1 MTDRPA
7 IIIFGAGLRRDG
19 TPTPTLARRIEAAA
33 SFGRTLPGPLY
44 MPTGGVG
51 RFGPSEAAAMA
62 VCLRAAG
69 VDARDILPEET
80 ASDTFDSVIAC
91 RALLRGLGHRGPV
104 YAASSAYHLPRC
116 LLLLRLAGVP
126 AAAVPP
132 PAWPASTRWHRRWF
146 WRLREVAALPWDA
159 ALMLGR
165 RSRESTDVVLVKTN
179 R

>member
-1 MTDRPA
+1 MSDRPA
-7 IIIFGAGLRRDG
+7 IIIFGAGLRPDG
-19 TPTPTLARRIEAAA
+19 TPSLTLARRIEAALA
-33 SFGRTLPGPLY
+33 FGRTLSNPLY

-51 RFGPSEAAAMA
+51 RFGASEGAAMA
-62 VCLRAAG
+62 ASLRAAG

-91 RALLRGLGHRGPV
+91 RALLAGLGHRAPV

-116 LLLLRLAGVP
+116 LLLLRLAGVA

-132 PAWPASTRWHRRWF
+132 PALPASTRWHRRWY

-159 ALMLGR
+159 VLMLRHTGR
-165 RSRESTDVVLVKTN
+165 KRGKR
-179 R
+179 